1 MIRLGSHVP
10 FKAPN
15 YLVESCETSIQ
26 NGANAMMIYLGA
38 PQNVRRVE
46 TSKYNLAEYE
56 AKYQNAI
63 PKEYVVVHAPYIV
76 NPSNPDKST
85 FAVDF
90 LVQEIERM
98 NYAGF
103 KYLVLHPG
111 ASVEHSVEEALD
123 TLVDSLKEILSQT
136 KDVIICIETM
146 SGKGTEVGI
155 NFEQMAHILKWV
167 DSERAQV
174 CLDTCHVWDAGYDI
188 QEYEEF
194 KQELRDWDLLKHIKV
209 IHLNDSKNE
218 VASHK
223 DRHANIG
230 KGTIGLG
237 TLQKFVHDP
246 DFDNIPIILET
257 PIPETGSVYKEEI
270 SMLLHYNQK

>member
-1 MIRLGSHVP
+1 MILLGSHVP

-15 YLVESCETSIQ
+15 YLVESCETSIA
-26 NGANAMMIYLGA
+26 NGANTMMIYLGA

-46 TSKYNLAEYE
+46 TEKYNLKEYE
-56 AKYQNAI
+56 EKYQDKIA
-63 PKEYVVVHAPYIV
+63 KENVVVHAPYIV
-76 NPSNPDKST
+76 NPSNPEKSA
-85 FAVDF
+85 FAIDF

-111 ASVEHSVEEALD
+111 ASVGHPVEEALD
-123 TLVDSLKEILSQT
+123 TLVDSLKEILSRT
-136 KDVIICIETM
+136 KDVVICIETM
-146 SGKGTEVGI
+146 SGKGSEVGI
-155 NFEQMAHILKWV
+155 NFEQIAHVLKWV
-167 DSERAQV
+167 DHERLQV
-174 CLDTCHVWDAGYDI
+174 CLDTCHIWDAGYDI
-188 QEYEEF
+188 QEYEAF

-230 KGTIGLG
+230 QGTIGFE
-237 TLQKFVHDP
+237 TLQKFVFDP

-257 PIPETGSVYKEEI
+257 PIPETGPIYKEEI
-270 SMLLHYNQK
+270 AMLLKK

>member
-1 MIRLGSHVP
+1 MKLIGSHVP

-15 YLVESCETSIQ
+15 YLVESCQFSLD
-26 NGANAMMIYLGA
+26 NGANTMMIYLGA

-46 TSKYNLAEYE
+46 PEKYNLAQYE
-56 AKYQNAI
+56 TQYEKLI
-63 PKEYVVVHAPYIV
+63 TKEHVVVHAPYIV
-76 NPSNPDKST
+76 NPSNPDKSA

-111 ASVEHSVEEALD
+111 ASVGHSVEEALD
-123 TLVDSLKEILSQT
+123 TLVDSLKEILSRS
-136 KDVIICIETM
+136 KDVVICLETM
-146 SGKGTEVGI
+146 SGKGSEVGI
-155 NFEQMAHILKWV
+155 NFEQLAHVLKWV
-167 DSERAQV
+167 DDERIQV

-188 QEYEEF
+188 QDYEAF
-194 KQELRDWDLLKHIKV
+194 KQELKDWDILKHIKV

-230 KGTIGLG
+230 KGTIGLE
-237 TLQKFVHDP
+237 TLQKFVFDP

-257 PIPETGSVYKEEI
+257 PVPETGPIYKEEI
-270 SMLLHYNQK
+270 AMLLQK